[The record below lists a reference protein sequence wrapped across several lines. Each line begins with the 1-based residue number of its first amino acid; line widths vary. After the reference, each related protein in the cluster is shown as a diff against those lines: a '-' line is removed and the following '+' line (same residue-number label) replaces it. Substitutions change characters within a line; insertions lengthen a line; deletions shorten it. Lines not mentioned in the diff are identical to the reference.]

1 MPRKSAASLAI
12 VAVDGARPRL
22 TPPEGMSKD
31 ARKVFIE
38 LVAANPPQHFT
49 QSDAPLLRQ
58 YVEMICQAEQAAR
71 AIERE
76 GAVLPKR
83 PRQPVARHT
92 AWRPSLD
99 GRPCK
104 SLAAMS
110 GRAQRCRDRGSRGA
124 ALCAVFLRR
133 AGQRSRTMTRFQRAA
148 PRRVIVPL
156 RFATHCLKSPDD
168 LER

>member
-22 TPPEGMSKD
+22 IPPEGMSKD

-76 GAVLPKR
+76 GAVLPN
-83 PRQPVARHT
+83 
-92 AWRPSLD
+92 
-99 GRPCK
+99 
-104 SLAAMS
+104 
-110 GRAQRCRDRGSRGA
+110 GRANPWLGIQRGA
-124 ALCAVFLRR
+124 LRSMGVLANRLRLCPGARSNAET
-133 AGQRSRTMTRFQRAA
+133 AGRAA
-148 PRRVIVPL
+148 QRYAPSFYDTLDNDRAR
-156 RFATHCLKSPDD
+156 
-168 LER
+168 